1 MTTARVPQLS
11 LTALARLGGVMY
23 LITIV
28 LGLFREAY
36 VKGQVVVRGDLAA
49 TAARLEAYESL
60 WRMGIAAELVMVLS
74 GVVLMWVLFLLLTP
88 TDAGLALLMAFFG
101 LTALAVET
109 ACAVLLVQAIFPG
122 SASYLAGVD
131 PVIRQGMVGMA
142 MRAHEYGFGIALL
155 MFGPFFLIAGILIW
169 RSRLFP
175 NVVGVLYQI
184 SGVGYLLHSFVLIL
198 VPAFAGLVFMVVA
211 LPIFVG
217 EATFCVWLL
226 TRRFDDAEWAAAS

>member
-1 MTTARVPQLS
+1 MTSRPTQLS

-36 VKGQVVVRGDLAA
+36 VKGQVIVPGDLAA
-49 TAARLEAYESL
+49 TAARLDAYEWL
-60 WRMGIAAELVMVLS
+60 WRLGIAAELAMMLS
-74 GVVLMWVLFLLLTP
+74 GVVLMWVLFLLLKP
-88 TDAGLALLMAFFG
+88 TDGRLALLMVFFG

-109 ACAVLLVQAIFPG
+109 AGAVLLVQAILPG

-131 PVIRQGMVGMA
+131 PVIRQSMVGMA

-155 MFGPFFLIAGILIW
+155 MFGPFFLIAGTLIR
-169 RSRLFP
+169 RSRFFP
-175 NVVGVLYQI
+175 TTVGVLYQI
-184 SGVGYLLHSFVLIL
+184 SGLGYLLHSFVLVL
-198 VPAFAGLVFMVVA
+198 VPVFAGVVFMVVA

-217 EATFCVWLL
+217 EATLCFWLL
-226 TRRFDDAEWAAAS
+226 SRRFDDAASSAA